1 MIVRRAARAGQAA
14 SSRYSRRIPSMA
26 VAPRVQHFPARSVAT
41 TSQQTPQHTG
51 NTESDKILSR
61 AYLLMNDGI
70 NEASRR
76 LFEFYLSTEGKNH
89 ERNDPL
95 YLKVLQSRG
104 ITLARSGKLR
114 LATESAEALH
124 PLFMEAARD
133 ASYCEVGFEVAH
145 LLRRTGSLVK
155 GKEVLKRTMELVSA
169 HLGNENLLMGNV
181 LQLYAAFESADLP
194 RAVLISQKAL
204 EIKEQQIGGSEPWKL
219 AENYYFL
226 VRSSL
231 KLGQTDA
238 ACTVLDAAK
247 KRLQGIDTR
256 APKHIRDAVT
266 PLVMELDGTF
276 SFYRGELEKAQRSFE
291 ELGHQVAALWRV
303 LS

>member
-1 MIVRRAARAGQAA
+1 M
-14 SSRYSRRIPSMA
+14 
-26 VAPRVQHFPARSVAT
+26 PRVQRFPARSVAT

-51 NTESDKILSR
+51 NTVESDKILSR

-76 LFEFYLSTEGKNH
+76 LFEFYLSTEGKNS

-124 PLFMEAARD
+124 PLFLAAARD
-133 ASYCEVGFEVAH
+133 ASYCEVGFEIAH
-145 LLRRTGSLVK
+145 LLRRTGLLVK

-169 HLGNENLLMGNV
+169 HLGNETLLMSNV

-194 RAVLISQKAL
+194 RSILIAQKAL

-238 ACTVLDAAK
+238 ARTVLDAAK
-247 KRLQGIDTR
+247 ERLQSIDTR
-256 APKHIRDAVT
+256 APKHIRDAAT

-276 SFYRGELEKAQRSFE
+276 AFY
-291 ELGHQVAALWRV
+291 QVRIARTKILWRTHGNTGGAG
-303 LS
+303 